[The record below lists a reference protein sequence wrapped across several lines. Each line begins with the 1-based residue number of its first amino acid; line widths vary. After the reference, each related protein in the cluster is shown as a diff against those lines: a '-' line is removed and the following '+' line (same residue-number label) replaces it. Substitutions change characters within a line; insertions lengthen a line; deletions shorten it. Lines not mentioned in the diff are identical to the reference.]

1 VSPAELRREFIDFFR
16 ERGHTCV
23 APASLIPPDDPT
35 LLFTNAGM
43 NQFKDLFLGTGTR
56 QYRRAANSQKCIR
69 VSGKHNDLEEVGR
82 DVYHHTFFEMLGNW
96 SFGDYFKAEAIQ
108 WAWQLLTEV
117 WGLPKGR
124 LYVTV
129 YSGDEAAGVQR
140 DDEAARLWT
149 ELTDVDPS
157 HIRYSPDTFWEM
169 GDVGPCGPNSEIH
182 IDLTPDRSGGD
193 LVDVGDAR
201 VIELW
206 NLVFIQYNRN
216 ADGSLTQ
223 LPARHVDTGLG
234 FERVCEVFKHL
245 DALRNDRPF
254 VFSNYGSDLFVP
266 LICEIEQMAGWR
278 YGARAM
284 GTDRPERYDANDP
297 RDLSD
302 VACRVIADHTRML
315 TFAMTDGALPGNE
328 GRGYVVRRILRRAA
342 RFGRQHLGL
351 TEPFLHQLVPTVV
364 RTMGEAFPEL
374 TRSSER
380 IVAVIREEEAS
391 FGRTLDRGIQ
401 LFQQAAGRAQAAG
414 AGRIEADDAFK
425 LYDTYGFPLD
435 LTVQMAGELG
445 LGVDEEGFETLMDQA
460 RQKARAAARDESA
473 IAFEGELPATTDQL
487 KYLGPQCRGRILG
500 WVEGNRFVDQGTL
513 EAGTEVGLMLD
524 QTCFYGEQG
533 GQVGDQGTVS
543 TDSGLFRVR
552 DTRRLGTG
560 VVHVGQVERG
570 QIIVGQPADLA
581 VDDSREQTRRNHTGT
596 HLLHLALTEVLGEQV
611 TQRGSLVEPGRLRF
625 DFDHSQGV
633 SAEQVARVE
642 RIVNGFIW
650 ADHPVRWYEKP
661 RDQALKLEGLR
672 AFFGDKYGEV
682 VRVVEVGDGLSREL
696 CGGTHVQRTG
706 QIGVFKIVSE
716 EGVAKGVRRI
726 TAVTGMAA
734 LEHVQEVER
743 SAREAAGAANT
754 SVRELPAR
762 VADLQAELRQVRRQL
777 QKGQS
782 ADVAA
787 VRREL
792 LTAAERIGRCAVVVG
807 ELPGV
812 PAQQL
817 RESVDWLRTEAGS
830 AAVVLGSRQNAD
842 NVLLVV
848 GLTEDMVGAGLHA
861 GDLIKQVAPIVGGGG
876 GGKPGMAQAGGKKV
890 DALGEALDRARQ
902 IVLDQMQ
909 NAS

>member
-1 VSPAELRREFIDFFR
+1 VSPAELRREFIEFFR
-16 ERGHTCV
+16 QQGHTYV

-56 QYRRAANSQKCIR
+56 QYKRAANSQKCIR

-82 DVYHHTFFEMLGNW
+82 DAYHHTFFEMLGNW

-129 YSGDEAAGVQR
+129 YSGDEAAGVER
-140 DDEAARLWT
+140 DTEAGRLWS
-149 ELTDVDPS
+149 ELTDVDPE

-182 IDLTPDRSGGD
+182 IDLTPDRSGGN
-193 LVDVGDAR
+193 LVDAGDPR

-216 ADGSLTQ
+216 ADGSLTP
-223 LPARHVDTGLG
+223 LPSRHVDTGMG
-234 FERVCEVFKHL
+234 FERLCEVFRHL
-245 DALRNDRPF
+245 EALRDDRPF
-254 VFSNYGSDLFVP
+254 AFSNYGSDLFVP
-266 LICEIEQMAGWR
+266 LIRDVEQMAGWR
-278 YGARAM
+278 YGARAT
-284 GTDRPERYDANDP
+284 GTDSPARYDANDP
-297 RDLSD
+297 RELSD

-315 TFAMTDGALPGNE
+315 SFAMTDGALPGNE

-351 TEPFLHQLVPTVV
+351 AEPFIHRLVPTVV

-374 TRSSER
+374 TRDSER
-380 IVAVIREEEAS
+380 IVAIIREEEVS

-414 AGRIEADDAFK
+414 SGRVEADDAFK

-445 LGVDEEGFETLMDQA
+445 LGVDESGFETLMDQA
-460 RQKARAAARDESA
+460 RRRARGAARGEST

-500 WVEGNRFVDQGTL
+500 WVEGNRLVDQGSL
-513 EAGTEVGLMLD
+513 EPGAEVGLVLD

-543 TDSGLFRVR
+543 TDSGVFRVR

-560 VVHVGQVERG
+560 VVHIGQVGRG
-570 QIIVGQPADLA
+570 QIGVGQPADLT
-581 VDDSREQTRRNHTGT
+581 VDASREQTQRNHTAT

-611 TQRGSLVEPGRLRF
+611 TQRGSLVQPGRLRF
-625 DFDHSQGV
+625 DFDHSQAV
-633 SAEQVARVE
+633 SSEQAGQVE
-642 RIVNGFIW
+642 RIVNGYIW
-650 ADHPVRWYEKP
+650 ADYAVRWYEKP
-661 RDQALKLEGLR
+661 REQALKLDGVR
-672 AFFGDKYGEV
+672 AFFGEKYGDV
-682 VRVVEVGDGLSREL
+682 VRVVEIGDGLSREL
-696 CGGTHVQRTG
+696 CGGTHVQHTG
-706 QIGVFKIVSE
+706 QIGLFKIVSE
-716 EGVAKGVRRI
+716 EAVAKGVRRI

-734 LEHVQEVER
+734 LEHVQGTEHF
-743 SAREAAGAANT
+743 ARQAAVAAST
-754 SVRELPAR
+754 SVEELPSR
-762 VADLQAELRQVRRQL
+762 VEGLQAELRQVRRQL

-787 VRREL
+787 ARREML
-792 LTAAERIGRCAVVVG
+792 AQAQRIGGCAVVVG

-812 PAQQL
+812 AVQQL
-817 RESVDWLRTEAGS
+817 RESVDWLRGEAGS
-830 AAVVLGSRQNAD
+830 AAIVLGSRQDSD
-842 NVLLVV
+842 NVLLVA
-848 GLTEDMVGAGLHA
+848 GLTEDMVKAGLHA

-876 GGKPGMAQAGGKKV
+876 GGKASLAQAGGKKV
-890 DALGEALDRARQ
+890 DALAEALRTARQ
-902 IVLDQMQ
+902 ILLDQVQ
-909 NAS
+909 KAS